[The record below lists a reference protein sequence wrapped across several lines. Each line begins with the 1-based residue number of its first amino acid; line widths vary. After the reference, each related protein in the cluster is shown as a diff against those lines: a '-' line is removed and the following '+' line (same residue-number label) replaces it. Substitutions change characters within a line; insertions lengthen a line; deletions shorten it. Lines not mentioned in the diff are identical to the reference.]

1 MVRGGLELI
10 TMQAGELLLVKRKG
24 ACSSG
29 VSDNVVLLLLLVV
42 VAVEVQ
48 VKALTWDLQVRLCI
62 EGRSEDEESAVS
74 LPHPVFFFPPQKL
87 DLLNWMT

>member
-29 VSDNVVLLLLLVV
+29 VSDKVVLLLLLLVV

-48 VKALTWDLQVRLCI
+48 VKA
-62 EGRSEDEESAVS
+62 
-74 LPHPVFFFPPQKL
+74 
-87 DLLNWMT
+87 